1 MGNFVIIG
9 GSSGIG
15 KELLKL
21 LSESGHQVFATYFK
35 NVVKKEIPNVEFQQL
50 DVLDEDLN
58 LDFLPEQID
67 GFVYCPG
74 SINLRPFHRIKA
86 KDFIADYQLQVIGAI
101 RILQEIFPALKIS
114 GKASVVLFS
123 SIVVQHGF
131 NFHAQVASSKGA
143 LEGLCKS
150 LAAEW
155 APHIRVNIIAP
166 SLTNTPLSARFLNS
180 EEKRESNAQRHPLQ
194 KIGDAIDI
202 AEMAAFLLSDK
213 ASWITGQVIHVDG
226 GLSSVKP

>member
-15 KELLKL
+15 KELVRI
-21 LSESGHQVFATYFK
+21 LSKSGHQVFATYCK
-35 NVVKKEIPNVEFQQL
+35 NLVEEKIPNVEFRQL
-50 DVLDEDLN
+50 NVLDENLS

-86 KDFIADYQLQVIGAI
+86 EDFIADYQLQVIGAI
-101 RILQEIFPALKIS
+101 RILQEVFPALKIS
-114 GKASVVLFS
+114 GKASVMLFS
-123 SIVVQHGF
+123 SIVVQQGF

-155 APHIRVNIIAP
+155 APHIRVNVIAP
-166 SLTNTPLSARFLNS
+166 SLTNTPLTARLLNS
-180 EEKRESNAQRHPLQ
+180 EEKKESNAQRHPLQ
-194 KIGDAIDI
+194 KIGDASDI
-202 AEMAAFLLSDK
+202 AEMAAFLLSEK
-213 ASWITGQVIHVDG
+213 ASWITGQIIHIDG
-226 GLSSVKP
+226 GLSSVKL